1 MRVSLSWLRE
11 IVALPAALTARDVAD
26 ALVAQGLEVEG
37 IEVVGAD
44 LSGDLVVAQVLSIEV
59 LTEYKKPIR
68 WVSLDTGESQPRWVI
83 CGAQNF
89 VVGDLVV
96 VVKPGSV
103 LPGDFLVSSRETYG
117 HISDGMICSARE
129 MGMGDDHAGIV
140 VLPPATAPL
149 GFDAIGLLGLH
160 DEVIDVAVTADRGYA
175 LSMRG
180 IAREVATAFGFAFN
194 DPVLSIDSGISKID
208 ATLGAIEDAR
218 GADRLILRRLSSVDA
233 TAASPLWMQRRLTL
247 AGMRSISLSV
257 DITNYVMLEL
267 GQPLHAF
274 DSKKVRGEIRVRR
287 AKPNEPIET
296 LDHVSRILTQDDLV
310 IADES
315 GALALAGTMGGLH
328 SEIDSTST
336 QITLEAAHFIP
347 EVVARM
353 SRRQKISSE
362 ASRRFERGVDHE
374 LGAVAS
380 ARAANLFCEFGGAE
394 VVSGLEIDRR
404 VAEPP
409 IILDVDFPSK
419 LVGHTYS
426 SEVVARRLADIGC
439 RVEAAAGFWRVN
451 APSWR
456 PDLAMAEDLVE
467 EIARLEGYSVIPSLL
482 PSAPA
487 SRGLTPT
494 QQTRRRV
501 GITLAG
507 EGYVEVLSY
516 PFIGASDLDGLGIG
530 KDDSRYPTLRLAN
543 PISETSPLMRTT
555 LLPGL
560 ATALKR
566 NLSRGSRNLAL
577 FELGSI
583 FVANKSQKPTPR
595 LGVDRAPSPKE
606 LAELIDH
613 IPLQPQYVSGVLC
626 GESDSSWRGSRKV
639 EWSDALNGAQ
649 AVARAAGALLTIK
662 DGSLPPWHPGRCAEL
677 WLGEH
682 LVGHAGELHPRV
694 VAAMGLP
701 ERTVAFELNLD
712 ALGDPTPVIAPD
724 ISAYPPALQDIALV
738 VPAGVSAGDLTAA
751 LLTGGA
757 PLLESAV
764 LFDLYQGEQI
774 GLGRKSLAFTL
785 TFRAQDRTLTAPE
798 TTKSREA
805 AVAAAVGLGAELR
818 DSNYA

>member
-1 MRVSLSWLRE
+1 
-11 IVALPAALTARDVAD
+11 
-26 ALVAQGLEVEG
+26 
-37 IEVVGAD
+37 
-44 LSGDLVVAQVLSIEV
+44 
-59 LTEYKKPIR
+59 
-68 WVSLDTGESQPRWVI
+68 
-83 CGAQNF
+83 
-89 VVGDLVV
+89 
-96 VVKPGSV
+96 
-103 LPGDFLVSSRETYG
+103 
-117 HISDGMICSARE
+117 
-129 MGMGDDHAGIV
+129 
-140 VLPPATAPL
+140 
-149 GFDAIGLLGLH
+149 
-160 DEVIDVAVTADRGYA
+160 
-175 LSMRG
+175 
-180 IAREVATAFGFAFN
+180 
-194 DPVLSIDSGISKID
+194 
-208 ATLGAIEDAR
+208 
-218 GADRLILRRLSSVDA
+218 
-233 TAASPLWMQRRLTL
+233 
-247 AGMRSISLSV
+247 
-257 DITNYVMLEL
+257 
-267 GQPLHAF
+267 
-274 DSKKVRGEIRVRR
+274 
-287 AKPNEPIET
+287 
-296 LDHVSRILTQDDLV
+296 
-310 IADES
+310 
-315 GALALAGTMGGLH
+315 MGGLN

-353 SRRQKISSE
+353 SRRHKISSE

-374 LGAVAS
+374 LGPVAS
-380 ARAANLFCEFGGAE
+380 ARAATLFCEFGGAE
-394 VVSGLEIDRR
+394 VVSGLEIDYR

-409 IILDVDFPSK
+409 IILDVEFPSK

-426 SEVVARRLADIGC
+426 PEVVGRRLADIGC
-439 RVEAAAGFWRVN
+439 RVEVAAGFWRVN

-467 EIARLEGYSVIPSLL
+467 EIARLEGYSAIPSLL

-530 KDDSRYPTLRLAN
+530 KDDSRYPTLKLAN

-560 ATALKR
+560 VTALKR

-583 FVANKSQKPTPR
+583 FVANKSQKSTPR

-613 IPLQPQYVSGVLC
+613 VPLQPQYVSGVLC
-626 GESDSSWRGSRKV
+626 GESDSSWRGSRRV

-662 DGSLPPWHPGRCAEL
+662 VGSLPPWHPGRCAEL

-694 VAAMGLP
+694 VAALDLP

-712 ALGDPTPVIAPD
+712 ALGDPKPVMAPD
-724 ISAYPPALQDIALV
+724 ISGYPPALQDIALV

-751 LLTGGA
+751 LLAGGA

-774 GLGRKSLAFTL
+774 GIGRKSLAFTL
-785 TFRAQDRTLTAPE
+785 TFRAQDRTLTAAE
-798 TTKSREA
+798 TARSREA

-818 DSNYA
+818 DSNYV